1 MKRPSL
7 SWRTK
12 APKIGYID
20 SGVLLEKYSGA
31 INARKQVQE
40 QTAVWQKNVNTL
52 ELELSQLSRELSDNN
67 LSGSEESN
75 SAKRKE
81 LEAKQEELIRYRQ
94 SVPQKSVELEQQL
107 MQTVLRTLNT
117 YISDFGAQQNYD
129 LILDPAVGGNILYAD
144 KAQDVT
150 QEFLTYVKDRE

>member
-94 SVPQKSVELEQQL
+94 YVPQKSVEL
-107 MQTVLRTLNT
+107 
-117 YISDFGAQQNYD
+117 
-129 LILDPAVGGNILYAD
+129 
-144 KAQDVT
+144 
-150 QEFLTYVKDRE
+150 